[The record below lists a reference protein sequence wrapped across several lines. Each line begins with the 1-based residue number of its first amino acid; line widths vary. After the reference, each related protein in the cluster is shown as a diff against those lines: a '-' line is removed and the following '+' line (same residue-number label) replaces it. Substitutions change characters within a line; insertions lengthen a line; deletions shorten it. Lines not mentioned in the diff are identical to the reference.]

1 MIDMWESIVKSRHIW
16 KVYGPDPEPC
26 EESGEQQG
34 REEIR
39 EQGVAAR
46 KTKLQKG
53 WTYNKVF

>member
-1 MIDMWESIVKSRHIW
+1 MWESMVKNRHIW
-16 KVYGPDPEPC
+16 RVYGPDPEPC